1 MFIVLQ
7 LIDDIIRDNISIGSK
22 NQINLIVGKRQ
33 QGCWHMAAMLSAAAR
48 KVAGMPA
55 IVQFQIL
62 ELLKRRDMTI

>member
-1 MFIVLQ
+1 LFIVLQ

-48 KVAGMPA
+48 KVAG
-55 IVQFQIL
+55 ICSN
-62 ELLKRRDMTI
+62 RTIPDIGTIKT

>member
-1 MFIVLQ
+1 LFIVLQ

-33 QGCWHMAAMLSAAAR
+33 QGCWHM
-48 KVAGMPA
+48 PA

>member
-1 MFIVLQ
+1 LFIALQ

-33 QGCWHMAAMLSAAAR
+33 QGCWHM
-48 KVAGMPA
+48 PA